1 MSTSLHPNG
10 AVSSVV
16 ALAVARQVA
25 ENSLVVGAT
34 TDNVA
39 EGNTNFYFTSQ
50 RARNSITGNLPIT
63 YNTTTGIIG
72 IKLGSSNDSVCAG
85 NDARL
90 SNARTPLAHN
100 HTITDI
106 TNLQTELN
114 SKASSIHSH
123 NINSITNLTAE
134 LASKEPV
141 IVKNTAFNKDFGNTA
156 GSVCEG
162 NDIRLSDARTPVSHS
177 HSLSDI
183 SDLSGFT
190 GSISVVTSVDFTS
203 QTVTTMILTIDKGII
218 TNAI

>member
-10 AVSSVV
+10 SVSSVV

-50 RARNSITGNLPIT
+50 RARNSITGNLPIM

-85 NDARL
+85 NDERL

-100 HTITDI
+100 HTISDI
-106 TNLQTELN
+106 TNLT
-114 SKASSIHSH
+114 
-123 NINSITNLTAE
+123 TE

-141 IVKNTAFNKDFGNTA
+141 IIKNTAFNKDFGNTA

-162 NDIRLSDARTPVSHS
+162 NDTRLSDARTPLSHS
-177 HSLSDI
+177 HSLNDI

-190 GSISVVTSVDFTS
+190 GSISVVTSVDFTN
-203 QTVTTMILTIDKGII
+203 QTVTTMTLTIDKGII

>member
-1 MSTSLHPNG
+1 MSSVLHSNG
-10 AVSSVV
+10 SVSSVV

-34 TDNVA
+34 TDNVT
-39 EGNTNFYFTSQ
+39 EGTTNYYFTSQ
-50 RARNSITGNLPIT
+50 RSRNSITGNLPIT

-72 IKLGSSNDSVCAG
+72 IKLGSTNDSVCAG
-85 NDARL
+85 NDERL

-106 TNLQTELN
+106 TNLT
-114 SKASSIHSH
+114 
-123 NINSITNLTAE
+123 TE

-141 IVKNTAFNKDFGNTA
+141 IIKNTAFNKDFGNTT

-162 NDIRLSDARTPVSHS
+162 NDTRLSDPRIPLSHT
-177 HSLSDI
+177 HSLNDI
-183 SDLSGFT
+183 SDLTGFT
-190 GSISVVTSVDFTS
+190 GSISIVTSVNFTN
-203 QTVTTMILTIDKGII
+203 QTVTTTTLTIDKGII

>member
-1 MSTSLHPNG
+1 MSSVLHSNG
-10 AVSSVV
+10 SVSSVV

-34 TDNVA
+34 TDNVS
-39 EGNTNFYFTSQ
+39 EGTTNYYFTSQ
-50 RARNSITGNLPIT
+50 RSRNSITGNLPIT

-72 IKLGSSNDSVCAG
+72 INLGSSSDSVCAG
-85 NDARL
+85 NDVRL
-90 SNARTPLAHN
+90 SNARTPLAHS
-100 HTITDI
+100 HSITDI

-123 NINSITNLTAE
+123 SISNITNLTAE

-141 IVKNTAFNKDFGNTA
+141 INKNTAFNKDFGNTA

-162 NDIRLSDARTPVSHS
+162 NDTRLSDPRTPLSHT
-177 HSLSDI
+177 HSLNDI
-183 SDLSGFT
+183 SDLTGFT
-190 GSISVVTSVDFTS
+190 GSISIVTSVNFTN
-203 QTVTTMILTIDKGII
+203 QTVTTTTLTIDKGII

>member
-34 TDNVA
+34 TDNVS
-39 EGNTNFYFTSQ
+39 EGNSNYYFTAQ

-63 YNTTTGIIG
+63 YNTSTGIIG
-72 IKLGSSNDSVCAG
+72 IKLGSTNDSVCAG

-100 HTITDI
+100 HTISDI
-106 TNLQTELN
+106 TNLT
-114 SKASSIHSH
+114 
-123 NINSITNLTAE
+123 TE

-141 IVKNTAFNKDFGNTA
+141 IIKNTAFNKDFGNIA

-162 NDIRLSDARTPVSHS
+162 NDIRLSDARTPISHS

-190 GSISVVTSVDFTS
+190 GSINVITGVNFTN
-203 QTVTTMILTIDKGII
+203 QTVTTMTLTIDKGII

>member
-1 MSTSLHPNG
+1 MSSVLHSNG
-10 AVSSVV
+10 SVSSVV

-34 TDNVA
+34 TDNVS
-39 EGNTNFYFTSQ
+39 EGTTNYYFTSQ

-72 IKLGSSNDSVCAG
+72 INLGSSSDSVCAG
-85 NDARL
+85 NDVRL

-100 HTITDI
+100 HSITDI

-114 SKASSIHSH
+114 SKASSVHSH
-123 NINSITNLTAE
+123 GISDITNLTTE

-141 IVKNTAFNKDFGNTA
+141 INKNTAFNKDFGNTA

-162 NDIRLSDARTPVSHS
+162 NDTRLSDARTPLSHT
-177 HSLSDI
+177 HSLNDI
-183 SDLSGFT
+183 SDLIGFT
-190 GSISVVTSVDFTS
+190 GSLSIVTSVNFTN
-203 QTVTTMILTIDKGII
+203 QTVTTTTLTIDNGVI
-218 TNAI
+218 TNAV

>member
-34 TDNVA
+34 TDNVS
-39 EGNTNFYFTSQ
+39 EGNTNYYFTSQ
-50 RARNSITGNLPIT
+50 RARNSITGNLPIM

-72 IKLGSSNDSVCAG
+72 IKLGSTNDSVCVG

-100 HTITDI
+100 HTISDI
-106 TNLQTELN
+106 TNLT
-114 SKASSIHSH
+114 
-123 NINSITNLTAE
+123 TE

-141 IVKNTAFNKDFGNTA
+141 IIKNTAFNKDFGNTA

-162 NDIRLSDARTPVSHS
+162 NDTRLSDARTPVSHT
-177 HSLSDI
+177 HSLNDI

-190 GSISVVTSVDFTS
+190 GSISIVTNVDFTN
-203 QTVTTMILTIDKGII
+203 QTVTTMTLTIDKGII